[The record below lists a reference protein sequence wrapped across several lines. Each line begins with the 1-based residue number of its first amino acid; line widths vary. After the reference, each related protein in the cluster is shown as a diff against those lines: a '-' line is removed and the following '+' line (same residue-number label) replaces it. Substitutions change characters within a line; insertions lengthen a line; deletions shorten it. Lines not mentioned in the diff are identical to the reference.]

1 MEGGWAKL
9 TGSLLSRGI
18 VWLAEN
24 EYLCKTNPEGWCNI
38 CANRQ
43 NNGRIYAV
51 THNIEA
57 I

>member
-38 CANRQ
+38 CANGQ